1 MKLVILDRDGVINH
15 DSDAYIKTPD
25 EWMAID
31 KTPEAIAALSQA
43 GYTIVVASNQSGI
56 GRGLFDGETLAAIHN
71 KMLTTIEAA
80 GGKIHGIFFCPH
92 HPDEK
97 CKCRKPETGLVDAIE
112 EDLGVKVMG
121 AYFVGDTLK
130 DIQLAQRT
138 GCKPILVRT
147 GKGLETL
154 AQNSG
159 LENVPVVDD
168 LWAASQLIL
177 GSKNES

>member
-1 MKLVILDRDGVINH
+1 
-15 DSDAYIKTPD
+15 
-25 EWMAID
+25 
-31 KTPEAIAALSQA
+31 
-43 GYTIVVASNQSGI
+43 
-56 GRGLFDGETLAAIHN
+56 
-71 KMLTTIEAA
+71 MLTVVEEA

-97 CKCRKPETGLVDAIE
+97 CNCRKPEPGLIHAIE
-112 EDLGVKVMG
+112 EDLGEKVTG

-154 AQNSG
+154 SKNVG
-159 LENVPVVDD
+159 LENVPVVDN

-177 GSKNES
+177 GKPHE

>member
-25 EWMAID
+25 EWIAID
-31 KTPEAIAALSQA
+31 KTPQAIAALSQA
-43 GYTIVVASNQSGI
+43 GYTIVVATNQSGI

-71 KMLTTIEAA
+71 KMLTAIEEA

-97 CKCRKPETGLVDAIE
+97 CRCRKPETGLVDAIE
-112 EDLGVKVMG
+112 EDLGEKVTG

-138 GCKPILVRT
+138 DCKPILVKT

-154 AQNSG
+154 NKNIG
-159 LENVPVVDD
+159 LDNVPVVDD

-177 GSKNES
+177 SNAHE

>member
-15 DSDAYIKTPD
+15 DSDAYIKTPE
-25 EWMAID
+25 EWLVID
-31 KTPEAIAALSQA
+31 KTPEAIATLSQA

-56 GRGLFDGETLAAIHN
+56 GRGLFDGEMLATIHN
-71 KMLTTIEAA
+71 KMLSTIEEA

-97 CKCRKPETGLVDAIE
+97 CNCRKPEPGLIHAIE
-112 EDLGVKVMG
+112 EDLGEKVTG

-154 AQNSG
+154 SKNVG
-159 LENVPVVDD
+159 LENVTVVDN

-177 GSKNES
+177 GKPHE